1 MKIAIPFLSAALLVG
16 GFVAN
21 GSADILSKTE
31 SAPDSNYCH
40 LRFTAITAESLAAE
54 QPVTKGPDS
63 GDIIDFYGPCNENPV
78 GQDQIAAQK
87 LDQLHRWQVEY
98 AD

>member
-1 MKIAIPFLSAALLVG
+1 MKMAIPFLVALLLVA

-21 GSADILSKTE
+21 SSADVLSKTE

-40 LRFTAITAESLAAE
+40 LRFTAITAESLATE
-54 QPVTKGPDS
+54 QPVTKGSDS
-63 GDIIDFYGPCNENPV
+63 GDIIDFYRPCNENPM

-87 LDQLHRWQVEY
+87 LDQQHRWQIEY

>member
-1 MKIAIPFLSAALLVG
+1 MKIAIPFLVALLLVG
-16 GFVAN
+16 GSVAN
-21 GSADILSKTE
+21 SNADVVSKTE
-31 SAPDSNYCH
+31 SAPDGNYCH
-40 LRFTAITAESLAAE
+40 LRFTAITAESLGTE
-54 QPVTKGPDS
+54 QPVTKGPGS

-78 GQDQIAAQK
+78 GRDQIAAQK

>member
-16 GFVAN
+16 GFVAAGN
-21 GSADILSKTE
+21 ADVLSKTE
-31 SAPDSNYCH
+31 STPGNNYCH
-40 LRFTAITAESLAAE
+40 LRFTAITADSL
-54 QPVTKGPDS
+54 VTNHPISTGPDS

-78 GQDQIAAQK
+78 GQDQVSAQK
-87 LDQLHRWQVEY
+87 LDRQHRRQNEF

>member
-16 GFVAN
+16 GFVAAGN
-21 GSADILSKTE
+21 ADVLSKTE
-31 SAPDSNYCH
+31 STPGNNYCH
-40 LRFTAITAESLAAE
+40 LRFTAITADSL
-54 QPVTKGPDS
+54 VTNHPISKGPDS

-78 GQDQIAAQK
+78 GQDQVSAQK
-87 LDQLHRWQVEY
+87 LDRQHGRQNEF